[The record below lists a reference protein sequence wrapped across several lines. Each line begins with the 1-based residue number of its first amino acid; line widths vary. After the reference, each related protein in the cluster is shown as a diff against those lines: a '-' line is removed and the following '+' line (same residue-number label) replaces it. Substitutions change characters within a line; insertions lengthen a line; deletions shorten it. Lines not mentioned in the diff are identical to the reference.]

1 MNRFSKRINPSF
13 RREIDRI
20 KSYIKSSNR
29 PFYGDSYP
37 FKKALSEVRK
47 EGYLVKYVKE
57 KCHYILIN

>member
-13 RREIDRI
+13 RREIDII
-20 KSYIKSSNR
+20 KSDIKSSTTG
-29 PFYGDSYP
+29 FDGCGYP

-57 KCHYILIN
+57 KCHYILIK